1 MPVKVGESQSSV
13 SMVSLISHLRCGSAD
28 EEKARAKKAE
38 KARKLKAKKQARRQ
52 QQQQQQSARALGEDE
67 DEDEAVLAQALEEKQ
82 VLLAR

>member
-52 QQQQQQSARALGEDE
+52 QQQQQSARALGEDE